1 MTDPASPTHAPAGAP
16 TDRPSGEGRRVAVL
30 AARFNGSVVERLVE
44 GALACLRDHGVR
56 DEDVEVAWAPGAF
69 ELPLAALRAAESGFD
84 AVVCLGAVIRGETA
98 HFDFVAGEAA
108 RGTQEVALRTGVP
121 VAFGVLTTDTVEQ
134 ANDRAGGAHGNKGW
148 DAAVA
153 ALQMVNLLDQF
164 GAASQ
169 ARP

>member
-1 MTDPASPTHAPAGAP
+1 M
-16 TDRPSGEGRRVAVL
+16 AVL

-44 GALACLRDHGVR
+44 GAVTCLAEHGVR
-56 DEDVEVAWAPGAF
+56 EGDIEVAWTPGAF
-69 ELPLAALRAAESGFD
+69 ELPLAALRAAQSGFD

-108 RGTQEVALRTGVP
+108 RGIQEVALRTGVP
-121 VAFGVLTTDTVEQ
+121 VAFGVLTTDTLAQ

-148 DAAVA
+148 AAALA

-164 GAASQ
+164 GAGAGS
-169 ARP
+169 RT